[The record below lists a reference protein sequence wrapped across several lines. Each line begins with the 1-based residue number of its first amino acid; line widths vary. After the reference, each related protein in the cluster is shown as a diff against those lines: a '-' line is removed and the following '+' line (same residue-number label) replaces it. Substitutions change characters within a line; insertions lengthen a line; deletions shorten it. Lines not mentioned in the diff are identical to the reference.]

1 MSCPEQSEISLA
13 ERRGSLRTDR
23 GGVQGCDHRRGNHAA
38 RQLTHTH
45 IHRLLETVTQLSR
58 LHNLT
63 LKTCSVWN
71 ITLKA
76 RLILC

>member
-45 IHRLLETVTQLSR
+45 THTDYWRQ
-58 LHNLT
+58 
-63 LKTCSVWN
+63 
-71 ITLKA
+71 
-76 RLILC
+76 